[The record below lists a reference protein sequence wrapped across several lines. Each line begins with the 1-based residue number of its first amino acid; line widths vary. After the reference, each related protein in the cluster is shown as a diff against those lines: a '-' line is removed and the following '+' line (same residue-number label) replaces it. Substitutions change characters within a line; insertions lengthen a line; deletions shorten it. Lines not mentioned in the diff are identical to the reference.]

1 MEDKHFFDA
10 YNLIKERL
18 VHLKMDRTFNS
29 IGSNVFFE
37 FGKEKEVIHKN
48 GKKQLKKEWS
58 LWISLASWR
67 INKGDKYIVGSGD
80 DPQTIQS
87 NIQQLLGKRFQ
98 SLSFLSQFL
107 DVEFTFEDGYQITTF
122 FNWMEEDQWTI
133 FLPDDSNIGVDC
145 SSAEAIKNTQTIS
158 QQFTV
163 KENYKKIDSPLQ
175 KTVITNIAFN
185 DRNLPI
191 FHFENDSSIHFEACA
206 WRLEKNS
213 NYVIGCLDEDF
224 KKIKRELT
232 HLVGKKLNQVDIA
245 NPMMD
250 ARIQFEDGF
259 VLKTFSCCHI
269 EEQWKIYE
277 EKKLIFCA
285 KIPLFDNHQPV

>member
-1 MEDKHFFDA
+1 
-10 YNLIKERL
+10 
-18 VHLKMDRTFNS
+18 MDRTFNS

-37 FGKEKEVIHKN
+37 FGKEKKVEVIK
-48 GKKQLKKEWS
+48 GKKIVEKEWS
-58 LWISLASWR
+58 IWLSNASWR
-67 INKGDKYIVGSGD
+67 ISKGNKYIVGSGD
-80 DPQTIQS
+80 SSQAIQS
-87 NIQQLLGKRFQ
+87 NIQNLLGKQFQ
-98 SLSFLSQFL
+98 SFSFLSQFL
-107 DVEFTFEDGYQITTF
+107 DAEFDFEGGYQITTF
-122 FNWMEEDQWTI
+122 FNWMEENQWTI
-133 FLPDDSNIGVDC
+133 FLSDNTNIGVDC
-145 SSAEAIKNTQTIS
+145 SSIEVIQNIRDMSAHFQIE
-158 QQFTV
+158 
-163 KENYKKIDSPLQ
+163 ENYKILHALLK
-175 KTVITNIAFN
+175 KTVIVDITFN
-185 DRNLPI
+185 KWNLPI

-232 HLVGKKLNQVDIA
+232 HLVGKKLNQVDVA

-285 KIPLFDNHQPV
+285 KIPSFDNHQPV